1 MVWSGGTMDGA
12 HAQHSCLLC
21 VWQLAL
27 LCSAFANYGLEN
39 RYGMDRNPRV
49 VKWIGVL
56 SSLLC
61 SADWCSLDPA
71 MFGLV

>member
-12 HAQHSCLLC
+12 HAQHSSLPG
-21 VWQLAL
+21 QLAL
-27 LCSAFANYGLEN
+27 LCSAFANCGLEN
-39 RYGMDRNPRV
+39 WYGMDRNLRV

-56 SSLLC
+56 SSLLY